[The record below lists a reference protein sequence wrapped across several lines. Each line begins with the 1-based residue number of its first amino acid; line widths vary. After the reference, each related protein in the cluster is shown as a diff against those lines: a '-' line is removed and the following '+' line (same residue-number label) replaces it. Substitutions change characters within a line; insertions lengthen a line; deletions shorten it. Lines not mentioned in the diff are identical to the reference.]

1 MIFCATLAVTRAKI
15 EETKTREGK
24 VKEETI
30 PSKHNGKQSYHISS
44 NKSLSQKQNNSN
56 NILQQQR
63 TSNTTDTNF
72 GNPPEE
78 NSITGNRRDCE
89 LSGTKWIHR
98 NIFDTISLNIKK
110 NCHYNLIINSS

>member
-1 MIFCATLAVTRAKI
+1 MILKI

-24 VKEETI
+24 AKEETI

-44 NKSLSQKQNNSN
+44 NKSLSQKQSNSN
-56 NILQQQR
+56 NELQQQR

-72 GNPPEE
+72 RNPPEV

-89 LSGTKWIHR
+89 LSGTNRYIE
-98 NIFDTISLNIKK
+98 IYFTQAVLLDK
-110 NCHYNLIINSS
+110 NCH